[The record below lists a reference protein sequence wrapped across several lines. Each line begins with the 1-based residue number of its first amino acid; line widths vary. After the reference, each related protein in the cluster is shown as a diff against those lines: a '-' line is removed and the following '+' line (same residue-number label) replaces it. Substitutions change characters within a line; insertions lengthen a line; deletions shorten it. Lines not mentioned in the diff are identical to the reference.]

1 MRYKVKILYFNTCV
15 KIEEQVIY
23 PTNKQA
29 QACLRVCQMLSN
41 YYQDIKLF
49 RFDAQIG
56 DVYILAG
63 DSMQILV
70 PPDGDWR
77 FIEE

>member
-1 MRYKVKILYFNTCV
+1 LYCIICAT
-15 KIEEQVIY
+15 IDEQGIY

-29 QACLRVCQMLSN
+29 QAYLRVCQMLSN
-41 YYQDIKLF
+41 YYRDIKLF
-49 RFDAQIG
+49 RFDQQIG

-63 DSMQILV
+63 DNIQIIV

-77 FIEE
+77 FIEQ